1 MRGRK
6 WSVFAAAWVAVLGAA
21 APAVA
26 QGGVDRSF
34 GVDGVVHLDPEVPSE
49 QMRVDPEG
57 RIYLLGR
64 AYRCSTTCSSERSLL
79 RLSPDG
85 SRDLEFGEGG
95 IVHLPEWAGGPSLSV
110 LAVDAKGRPLAVIT
124 APNKVVLTRLEPDG
138 SIDSSF
144 GRGGVRTFTC
154 SCEEPAAMVQFD
166 RLGRILVVV
175 SHVTYV
181 RSTYTP
187 TTISVFRLH
196 PDGSR
201 DARFGRAKATF
212 EHRSSPSVALVRGD
226 GSLVLS
232 GSEGSRTGF
241 YLMRFKADGT
251 RDRRFDRAS
260 RRALAPLRLAGKG
273 LFQFAWISGFVS
285 RSRGTIDAFGAR
297 PGGGFVLR
305 LRSNGTLN
313 PRFAKKGVRRFGWR
327 VEDTVAVGA
336 GRVFAVG
343 RQADRPRRA
352 AFLLTPAGT
361 FDRSFNEGRPL
372 ILHVDQLAGLASQR
386 GQPLLFDTGLT
397 GCRYSCTA
405 RPKLIRFTVG
415 PFSEG

>member
-6 WSVFAAAWVAVLGAA
+6 WSVFAAAWVAVLCAA
-21 APAVA
+21 VPAVA

-34 GVDGVVHLDPEVPSE
+34 GVDGVVHLDPGVPSE

-57 RIYLLGR
+57 RVYLLGR
-64 AYRCSTTCSSERSLL
+64 AYRCSATCSSERSLL

-124 APNKVVLTRLEPDG
+124 APNKVLLIRLEPDG
-138 SIDSSF
+138 SIDGSF

-154 SCEEPAAMVQFD
+154 ACKEPAAMVQFD
-166 RLGRILVVV
+166 RLGRILVVI
-175 SHVTYV
+175 SHATYV
-181 RSTYTP
+181 RSAYTS

-196 PDGSR
+196 SDGIR
-201 DARFGRAKATF
+201 DTRFRLAKATF
-212 EHRSSPSVALVRGD
+212 EHRGSPSMALVRGD

-232 GSEGSRTGF
+232 GYEGSRTGF
-241 YLMRFKADGT
+241 YLMRIKSDGT
-251 RDRRFDRAS
+251 RDRRFDKAI
-260 RRALAPLRLAGKG
+260 RRALTPLRLAGKG
-273 LFQFAWISGFVS
+273 FFRFAWISGFVS

-305 LRSNGTLN
+305 IRSNGTLN
-313 PRFAKKGVRRFGWR
+313 PRFAKKGIKRFGWR

-372 ILHVDQLAGLASQR
+372 ILQVDQLAGLATQR
-386 GQPLLFDTGLT
+386 GQPLLFDTGLR

-405 RPKLIRFTVG
+405 NPKLIRFAVG
-415 PFSEG
+415 PFPEG